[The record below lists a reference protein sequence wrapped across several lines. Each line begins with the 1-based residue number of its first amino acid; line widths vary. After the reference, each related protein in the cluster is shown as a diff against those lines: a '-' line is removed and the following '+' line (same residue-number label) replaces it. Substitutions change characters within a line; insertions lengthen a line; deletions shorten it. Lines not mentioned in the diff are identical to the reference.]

1 MEKILEKINY
11 KKIIL
16 AVIIIGIILRIIYIA
31 YTPITKRQHDM
42 EKEVGHLAY
51 IETIYETGKLPEH
64 NKWQFYQQPL
74 HHIISAGWLKLA
86 EVFGIGL
93 ENAEE
98 SLQILTAIY
107 SSVIIV
113 ISYFI
118 LKELGIDDKLKLLVI
133 TIIAVHPTFIIL
145 SGSINNDILMIMLT
159 FFGILYLIK
168 WYKNSSIKNTVIL
181 AITTGLI
188 ALTKIS
194 GAIIAIPIL
203 YVFMDKFWRNYFL
216 EKDRKKTIKKYIL
229 ECIVFGVIA
238 LGIGLSYSIRNF
250 LLFNQS
256 VFYVPK
262 AGQIVYCGDRS
273 LFDRFNPFS
282 KEWLKVFAY
291 PVGDCNVW
299 AYLIKSSLFGE
310 YHLESINVISVAM
323 LVLNVAIIMI
333 SLICLFK
340 LFITKG
346 KSVELKMI
354 IVFYFTQ
361 ILMFIYSNI
370 KMPYACTMDFRY
382 IVPTILFGMIFIT
395 EGIKKDSECEKAV
408 SSIVY
413 VFAVL
418 AVVFEIIYMQNLSV

>member
-16 AVIIIGIILRIIYIA
+16 AVIIMGIILRIIYIA

-159 FFGILYLIK
+159 FLGILYLIK
-168 WYKNSSIKNTVIL
+168 WYKNSNLKNTIIL
-181 AITTGLI
+181 ALTTGLI

-194 GAIIAIPIL
+194 GVIIAVPIL
-203 YVFMDKFWRNYFL
+203 YVFIDKFWKDYFT
-216 EKDRKKTIKKYIL
+216 EKNGKKIIKKYIL
-229 ECIVFGVIA
+229 ECIIFGIIA
-238 LGIGLSYSIRNF
+238 LGIGLSYSIRNL

-256 VFYVPK
+256 IFYVPK
-262 AGQIVYCGDRS
+262 AGQAIYCGERNF
-273 LFDRFNPFS
+273 FDRFNLFS
-282 KEWLKVFAY
+282 KEWLNVFAY
-291 PVGDCNVW
+291 PVNDCNIW

-310 YHLESINVISVAM
+310 YHLKNINLISIFM
-323 LVLNVAIIMI
+323 LILNVVIII
-333 SLICLFK
+333 VSLICLVK
-340 LFITKG
+340 LVFTKG
-346 KSVELKMI
+346 KSTEIKMI
-354 IVFYFTQ
+354 ILFYCTE
-361 ILMFIYSNI
+361 ILMFLYSNI
-370 KMPYACTMDFRY
+370 KKPYACTMDFRY
-382 IVPTILFGMIFIT
+382 IVPTILFGMIFIADGVK
-395 EGIKKDSECEKAV
+395 GIKCEKAV
-408 SSIVY
+408 SCMVY
-413 VFAVL
+413 LFAIL
-418 AVVFEIIYMQNLSV
+418 AVVFEVIYMQNLSV

>member
-74 HHIISAGWLKLA
+74 HHIISAVWLKLA

-159 FFGILYLIK
+159 FFGMLYLIK
-168 WYKNSSIKNTVIL
+168 WYKNSSMKNTIIL
-181 AITTGLI
+181 ALTTGLI

-203 YVFMDKFWRNYFL
+203 YIFMDKFWRDYFL
-216 EKDRKKTIKKYIL
+216 EKNRKKTIKKYIL
-229 ECIVFGVIA
+229 ECIVFVVIA
-238 LGIGLSYSIRNF
+238 LGIGLSYSMRNL

-256 VFYVPK
+256 IFYVPK

-323 LVLNVAIIMI
+323 LILNVAIIMI

-340 LFITKG
+340 LLITKE
-346 KSVELKMI
+346 KTMELKMI

-361 ILMFIYSNI
+361 ILMFVYSNI

-382 IVPTILFGMIFIT
+382 IVPTILFGMIFIADGVKGT
-395 EGIKKDSECEKAV
+395 KCEKAV
-408 SSIVY
+408 SCMVY
-413 VFAVL
+413 LFAVL
-418 AVVFEIIYMQNLSV
+418 AVVFEVIYMQNLSV

>member
-16 AVIIIGIILRIIYIA
+16 AVIIMGIILRIIYIA

-159 FFGILYLIK
+159 FFGILYVLK
-168 WYKNSSIKNTVIL
+168 WYKNTSMKNTIIL

-194 GAIIAIPIL
+194 GTIIAVPIL
-203 YVFMDKFWRNYFL
+203 YVFIDKFWNDYFK
-216 EKDRKKTIKKYIL
+216 EKDKKVIKAYIL
-229 ECIVFGVIA
+229 KFIVFGVIA
-238 LGIGLSYSIRNF
+238 LGIGLSYSIRN
-250 LLFNQS
+250 LILFNQS
-256 VFYVPK
+256 IFYVPK
-262 AGQIVYCGDRS
+262 AGQAVYCGNRG
-273 LFDRFNPFS
+273 LLERFNPFS
-282 KEWLKVFAY
+282 REWLKVFDY
-291 PVGDCNVW
+291 PTEDCNVW
-299 AYLIKSSLFGE
+299 AYLVKSSLFGE
-310 YHLESINVISVAM
+310 YHLENVNGIAIAM
-323 LVLNVAIIMI
+323 LVLNTIIIII
-333 SLICLFK
+333 SLICLIK
-340 LFITKG
+340 QLITKE
-346 KSVELKMI
+346 KTMEIKMI

-361 ILMFIYSNI
+361 ILMFIYSNTT
-370 KMPYACTMDFRY
+370 MPYACTMDFRY
-382 IVPTILFGMIFIT
+382 IVPTILFGMIFIADGVK
-395 EGIKKDSECEKAV
+395 GIKCEKAV
-408 SSIVY
+408 SCMVY
-413 VFAVL
+413 LFAIL
-418 AVVFEIIYMQNLSV
+418 AVVFEVIYMQNLSV